1 VLGISL
7 GHARLSNRMEG
18 PRAPVSKAVWEVL
31 GQLLEN
37 DYGAFVRWGIAQM
50 TQGAWSDE
58 LAERMQE
65 RVPVDIGRTAY
76 STIMSQVEDIG
87 EVLRRLDVPLLF
99 AKHEGCLASTDEG
112 WEDMLAAFPDA
123 QTVSVGQAPTVS
135 ADFAEA
141 LRSFCLEHSPAGSGV
156 DRQ

>member
-1 VLGISL
+1 
-7 GHARLSNRMEG
+7 
-18 PRAPVSKAVWEVL
+18 
-31 GQLLEN
+31 
-37 DYGAFVRWGIAQM
+37 
-50 TQGAWSDE
+50 
-58 LAERMQE
+58 
-65 RVPVDIGRTAY
+65 
-76 STIMSQVEDIG
+76 MSQVEDIG

-141 LRSFCLEHSPAGSGV
+141 LRSFCLEHSPAGSSV
-156 DRQ
+156 DRN